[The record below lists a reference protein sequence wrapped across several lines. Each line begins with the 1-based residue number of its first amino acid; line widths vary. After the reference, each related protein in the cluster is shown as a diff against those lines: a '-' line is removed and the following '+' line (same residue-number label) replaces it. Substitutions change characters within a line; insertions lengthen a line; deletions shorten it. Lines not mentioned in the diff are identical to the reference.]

1 MNKKNAIKRDEA
13 ELAQSLASESIL
25 FKDNKTNADYSSRVL
40 MWKLL
45 RKHISKSQLI
55 GFSLASLVGLTIVI
69 LAVQFHQDVR
79 PLFND
84 EDSFL
89 RKDYMII
96 TREVSTASTVLQGN
110 NEFATNDI
118 DDIEKQSWCRQVGK
132 FSSNDYSV
140 EATIS
145 VSGQGM
151 RTMMFFESLPDE
163 FLDVSGREWK
173 FNPNNPKIPIII
185 SRDYL
190 TLYNF
195 GFAPSQGLPQASEMA
210 VSKAVKLEF
219 TLRGNGRV
227 QTFEGTLVGFSSRL
241 NTIVVPEDFMKWSN
255 EQFGSGAE
263 HNPSRLIV
271 EVNSPGDERIANY
284 FADHGYQVAG
294 DKMNQSKA
302 QGFLNIIVSIVIV
315 VGIIISVLA
324 FFILMLS
331 IFLLLQKN
339 SKKLQDL
346 LVLGYSPQQVSR
358 TYINMVIYINCAVMV
373 VAVLLMLLARTYY
386 MPMLKAMDVNGGSI
400 IIALIVAVVIMAL
413 ISLGNILA
421 IKKKINSLWIQSA

>member
-1 MNKKNAIKRDEA
+1 MSKN
-13 ELAQSLASESIL
+13 
-25 FKDNKTNADYSSRVL
+25 DNKTQHDYSSRAL

-45 RKHISKSQLI
+45 RKHISPSQLI

-69 LAVQFHQDVR
+69 LAVQFHQDVK
-79 PLFND
+79 PLFKD

-89 RKDYMII
+89 RKDFMII
-96 TREVSTASTVLQGN
+96 TREVSTASTVLQGS
-110 NEFATNDI
+110 NEFTAS
-118 DDIEKQSWCRQVGK
+118 DIEDIEAQPWCRQVGK

-140 EATIS
+140 DASIS

-151 RTMMFFESLPDE
+151 RTMMFFESLPNE
-163 FLDVSGREWK
+163 FLDVTDRHWK
-173 FNPNNPKIPIII
+173 FDPNNPMIPVII

-195 GFAPSQGLPQASEMA
+195 GFAPSQGLPQASELA
-210 VSKAVKLEF
+210 VSKAVNLRF
-219 TLRGNGRV
+219 TLRGNGQE
-227 QTFEGTLVGFSSRL
+227 QTFEGILVGFSSRL

-255 EQFGSGAE
+255 EKFGSNAI

-271 EVNSPGDERIANY
+271 EVNSPGDERIGRY
-284 FADHGYQVAG
+284 FSEHGYQVAG

-302 QGFLNIIVSIVIV
+302 QGFLNIIVSIVII

-331 IFLLLQKN
+331 IYLLLQKN
-339 SKKLQDL
+339 TKKLQDL
-346 LVLGYSPQQVSR
+346 LVLGYSPSQVSR

-373 VAVLLMLLARTYY
+373 VSVILMLLMRAYY
-386 MPMLKAMDVNGGSI
+386 LPMLNAMDVRGGSI
-400 IIALIVAVVIMAL
+400 ILALVVAVVIMSL
-413 ISLGNILA
+413 ITLGNVLA
-421 IKKKINSLWIQSA
+421 IKRKIKDLWIQAS

>member
-1 MNKKNAIKRDEA
+1 MSRKDTKN
-13 ELAQSLASESIL
+13 
-25 FKDNKTNADYSSRVL
+25 NPDYSSRGL

-45 RKHISKSQLI
+45 RKHISPSQLI

-79 PLFND
+79 PMFKD

-96 TREVSTASTVLQGN
+96 TREVSTASTVLQGSN
-110 NEFATNDI
+110 NFAASDI
-118 DDIEKQSWCRQVGK
+118 KDIEKQPWCRKVGR

-140 EATIS
+140 EATIN
-145 VSGQGM
+145 VGGGQGM

-163 FLDVSGREWK
+163 FLDVTDRQWK
-173 FNPNNPKIPIII
+173 FNPEHPMIPVII

-195 GFAPSQGLPQASEMA
+195 GFAPSQGLPQASELA
-210 VSKAVKLEF
+210 VSKAVNLRF
-219 TLRGNGRV
+219 TLRGNGQA
-227 QTFEGTLVGFSSRL
+227 QTFEGILVGFSSRL
-241 NTIVVPEDFMKWSN
+241 NTIIVPEDFMKWSN

-271 EVNSPGDERIANY
+271 EVNSPGDERIGNY
-284 FADHGYQVAG
+284 FSEHSYQVAG

-302 QGFLNIIVSIVIV
+302 QGFLNIIVSIVII

-324 FFILMLS
+324 FFVLMLS
-331 IFLLLQKN
+331 IYLLLQKN
-339 SKKLQDL
+339 TKKLQDL
-346 LVLGYSPQQVSR
+346 LVLGYSPNQVSR
-358 TYINMVIYINCAVMV
+358 TYILMV
-373 VAVLLMLLARTYY
+373 VGINFVVMIVAVILMLMMRAYY
-386 MPMLKAMDVNGGSI
+386 LPMLKAMDVNGATI
-400 IIALIVAVVIMAL
+400 WLALAVAVVIMAL

-421 IKKKINSLWIQSA
+421 IKRKINALWIQSS

>member
-1 MNKKNAIKRDEA
+1 
-13 ELAQSLASESIL
+13 
-25 FKDNKTNADYSSRVL
+25 

-45 RKHISKSQLI
+45 RKHISPSQLI

-69 LAVQFHQDVR
+69 LAVQFHQDVK
-79 PLFND
+79 PLFKD

-89 RKDYMII
+89 RKDFMII
-96 TREVSTASTVLQGN
+96 TREVSTASTVLQGS
-110 NEFATNDI
+110 NEFTAS
-118 DDIEKQSWCRQVGK
+118 DIEDIEAQPWCRQVGK

-140 EATIS
+140 DASIS

-151 RTMMFFESLPDE
+151 RTMMFFESLPNE
-163 FLDVSGREWK
+163 FLDVTDRHWK
-173 FNPNNPKIPIII
+173 FDPNNPMIPVII

-195 GFAPSQGLPQASEMA
+195 GFAPSQGLPQASELA
-210 VSKAVKLEF
+210 VSKAVNLRF
-219 TLRGNGRV
+219 TLRGNGQE
-227 QTFEGTLVGFSSRL
+227 QTFEGILVGFSSRL

-255 EQFGSGAE
+255 EKFGSNAI

-271 EVNSPGDERIANY
+271 EVNSPGDERIGRY
-284 FADHGYQVAG
+284 FSEHGYQVAG

-302 QGFLNIIVSIVIV
+302 QGFLNIIVSIVII

-331 IFLLLQKN
+331 IYLLLQKN
-339 SKKLQDL
+339 TKKLQDL
-346 LVLGYSPQQVSR
+346 LVLGYSPSQVSR

-373 VAVLLMLLARTYY
+373 VSVILMLLMRAYY
-386 MPMLKAMDVNGGSI
+386 LPMLNAMDVRGGSI
-400 IIALIVAVVIMAL
+400 ILALIVAVVIMSL
-413 ISLGNILA
+413 ITLGNVLA
-421 IKKKINSLWIQSA
+421 IKRKIKDLWIQAS

>member
-1 MNKKNAIKRDEA
+1 MSKN
-13 ELAQSLASESIL
+13 
-25 FKDNKTNADYSSRVL
+25 DNKTQHDYSSRAL

-45 RKHISKSQLI
+45 RKHISPSQLI

-69 LAVQFHQDVR
+69 LAVQFHQDVK
-79 PLFND
+79 PLFKD

-89 RKDYMII
+89 RKDFMII
-96 TREVSTASTVLQGN
+96 TREVSTASTVLQGS
-110 NEFATNDI
+110 NEFTAS
-118 DDIEKQSWCRQVGK
+118 DIEDIEAQPWCRQVGK

-140 EATIS
+140 DASIS

-151 RTMMFFESLPDE
+151 RTMMFFESLPNE
-163 FLDVSGREWK
+163 FLDVTDRHWK
-173 FNPNNPKIPIII
+173 FDPSNPMIPVII

-195 GFAPSQGLPQASEMA
+195 GFAPSQGLPQASELA
-210 VSKAVKLEF
+210 VSKAVNLRF
-219 TLRGNGRV
+219 TLRGNGQE
-227 QTFEGTLVGFSSRL
+227 QTFEGILVGFSSRL

-255 EQFGSGAE
+255 EKFGSNAI

-271 EVNSPGDERIANY
+271 EVNSPGDERIGRY
-284 FADHGYQVAG
+284 FSEHGYQVAG

-302 QGFLNIIVSIVIV
+302 QGFLNIIVSIVII

-331 IFLLLQKN
+331 IYLLLQKN
-339 SKKLQDL
+339 TKKLQDL
-346 LVLGYSPQQVSR
+346 LVLGYSPSQVSR

-373 VAVLLMLLARTYY
+373 VSVILMLLMRAYY
-386 MPMLKAMDVNGGSI
+386 LPMLNAMDVRGGSI
-400 IIALIVAVVIMAL
+400 ILALIVAVVIMSL
-413 ISLGNILA
+413 ITLGNVLA
-421 IKKKINSLWIQSA
+421 IKRKIKDLWIQAS

>member
-1 MNKKNAIKRDEA
+1 MSKN
-13 ELAQSLASESIL
+13 
-25 FKDNKTNADYSSRVL
+25 DNKTQHDYSSRAL

-45 RKHISKSQLI
+45 RRHISPSQLI

-69 LAVQFHQDVR
+69 LAVQFHQDVK
-79 PLFND
+79 PLFKD

-89 RKDYMII
+89 RKDFMII
-96 TREVSTASTVLQGN
+96 TREVSTASTVLQGS
-110 NEFATNDI
+110 NEFTAS
-118 DDIEKQSWCRQVGK
+118 DIEDIEAQPWCRQVGK

-140 EATIS
+140 DASIS

-151 RTMMFFESLPDE
+151 RTMMFFESLPNE
-163 FLDVSGREWK
+163 FLDVTDRHWK
-173 FNPNNPKIPIII
+173 FDPNNPMIPVII

-195 GFAPSQGLPQASEMA
+195 GFAPSQGLPQASELA
-210 VSKAVKLEF
+210 VSKAVNLRF
-219 TLRGNGRV
+219 TLRGNGQE
-227 QTFEGTLVGFSSRL
+227 QTFEGILVGFSSRL

-255 EQFGSGAE
+255 EKFGSNAI

-271 EVNSPGDERIANY
+271 EVNSPGDERIGRY
-284 FADHGYQVAG
+284 FSEHGYQVAG

-302 QGFLNIIVSIVIV
+302 QGFLNIIVSIVII

-331 IFLLLQKN
+331 IYLLLQKN
-339 SKKLQDL
+339 TKKLQDL
-346 LVLGYSPQQVSR
+346 LVLGYSPSQVSR

-373 VAVLLMLLARTYY
+373 VSVILMLLMRAYY
-386 MPMLKAMDVNGGSI
+386 LPMLNAMDVRGGSI
-400 IIALIVAVVIMAL
+400 ILALVVAVVIMSL
-413 ISLGNILA
+413 ITLGNVLA
-421 IKKKINSLWIQSA
+421 IKRKIKDLWIQAS

>member
-1 MNKKNAIKRDEA
+1 MSKKDIK
-13 ELAQSLASESIL
+13 
-25 FKDNKTNADYSSRVL
+25 NNTDYSSRGL

-69 LAVQFHQDVR
+69 LAVQFHQDVK
-79 PLFND
+79 PLFKD

-89 RKDYMII
+89 RKDYIII
-96 TREVSTASTVLQGN
+96 TREVSTASTVLQGS
-110 NEFATNDI
+110 NEFSTS
-118 DDIEKQSWCRQVGK
+118 DIEDIEAQPWCRQVGK

-140 EATIS
+140 EAIIS

-163 FLDVSGREWK
+163 FLDVTDKNWK
-173 FNPNNPKIPIII
+173 FDPNNPKIPVII

-195 GFAPSQGLPQASEMA
+195 GFAPSQGLPQASELA
-210 VSKAVKLEF
+210 VSKAVNLQF
-219 TLRGNGRV
+219 ILRGNGEI
-227 QTFEGTLVGFSSRL
+227 QTFEGILVGFSSRL

-255 EQFGSGAE
+255 EKFGNSAE
-263 HNPSRLIV
+263 RNPSRLIV
-271 EVNSPGDERIANY
+271 EVNSPGDERIGKY
-284 FADHGYQVAG
+284 FSEHGYQVAG

-302 QGFLNIIVSIVIV
+302 QGFLNIIVSIVII
-315 VGIIISVLA
+315 VGVIISVLA

-331 IFLLLQKN
+331 IYLLLQKN
-339 SKKLQDL
+339 TKKLQDL
-346 LVLGYSPQQVSR
+346 LVLGYSPDQVSR
-358 TYINMVIYINCAVMV
+358 TYINMVIYINFAVMV
-373 VAVLLMLLARTYY
+373 VSVILMLLMRAYY
-386 MPMLKAMDVNGGSI
+386 LPMLNAMDVKGGSI
-400 IIALIVAVVIMAL
+400 IIALIVAVIIMSL

-421 IKKKINSLWIQSA
+421 IKRKIKDLWIQSS

>member
-1 MNKKNAIKRDEA
+1 MSKD
-13 ELAQSLASESIL
+13 
-25 FKDNKTNADYSSRVL
+25 DNKTQHDYSSRAL

-45 RKHISKSQLI
+45 RKHISPSQLI

-69 LAVQFHQDVR
+69 LAVQFHQDVK
-79 PLFND
+79 PLFKD

-89 RKDYMII
+89 RKDFMII
-96 TREVSTASTVLQGN
+96 TREVSTASTVLQGS
-110 NEFATNDI
+110 NEFTAS
-118 DDIEKQSWCRQVGK
+118 DIEDIEAQPWCRQVGK

-140 EATIS
+140 DASIS

-151 RTMMFFESLPDE
+151 RTMMFFESLPNE
-163 FLDVSGREWK
+163 FLDVTDRHWK
-173 FNPNNPKIPIII
+173 FDPNNPMIPVII

-195 GFAPSQGLPQASEMA
+195 GFAPSQGLPQASELA
-210 VSKAVKLEF
+210 VSKAVNLRF
-219 TLRGNGRV
+219 TLRGNGQE
-227 QTFEGTLVGFSSRL
+227 QTFEGILVGFSSRL

-255 EQFGSGAE
+255 EKFGSNAI

-271 EVNSPGDERIANY
+271 EVNSPGDERIGRY
-284 FADHGYQVAG
+284 FSEHGYQVAG

-302 QGFLNIIVSIVIV
+302 QGFLNIIVSIVII

-331 IFLLLQKN
+331 IYLLLQKN
-339 SKKLQDL
+339 TKKLQDL
-346 LVLGYSPQQVSR
+346 LVLGYSPSQVSR

-373 VAVLLMLLARTYY
+373 VSVILMLLMRAYY
-386 MPMLKAMDVNGGSI
+386 LPMLNAMDVRGGSI
-400 IIALIVAVVIMAL
+400 ILALIVAVVIMSL
-413 ISLGNILA
+413 ITLGNVLA
-421 IKKKINSLWIQSA
+421 IKRKIKDLWIQAS